1 MSRDLQRC
9 SRPGN
14 DGYNIQIIVEISLFL
29 GSTKEMKQGL
39 LVVSDLLAFA
49 LTPSLHTQ
57 APSLDTSF
65 STEFAE
71 QDFMAYTVNGEATG
85 LYQNAGTFSY
95 LRVHGADTKFLRTRV
110 LRRCKCSRRSCQ
122 TSRCQARDV

>member
-1 MSRDLQRC
+1 
-9 SRPGN
+9 
-14 DGYNIQIIVEISLFL
+14 
-29 GSTKEMKQGL
+29 MKQGL

-57 APSLDTSF
+57 AASLDTSF

-71 QDFMAYTVNGEATG
+71 QGFMAYTVNGEATG

-95 LRVHGADTKFLRTRV
+95 LRVHGADTKFLPTRGCGAANV
-110 LRRCKCSRRSCQ
+110 HVDHVRPAAVKHMMYNACIKLYVRLEAYGPREW
-122 TSRCQARDV
+122 V